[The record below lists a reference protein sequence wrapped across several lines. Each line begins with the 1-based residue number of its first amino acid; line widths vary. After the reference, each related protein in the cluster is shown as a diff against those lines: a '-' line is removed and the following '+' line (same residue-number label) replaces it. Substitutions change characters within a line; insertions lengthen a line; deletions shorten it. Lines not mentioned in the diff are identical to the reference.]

1 MIPPGP
7 RLGRSGL
14 TVKGLSKKYG
24 DRTLF
29 SGVDFTVDAGSVVG
43 VVSVS
48 SGRFNRR
55 LLLRCSL
62 SLVLV
67 VFVFRFCRAHQG

>member
-1 MIPPGP
+1 VIPPGP

-29 SGVDFTVDAGSVVG
+29 RGVDLTVDAGSVVG

-48 SGRFNRR
+48 SVQPTF
-55 LLLRCSL
+55 SL
-62 SLVLV
+62 SL
-67 VFVFRFCRAHQG
+67 FDYRFCQTHRGLDNLVGRAGK